1 MLLVID
7 VGNTHITLGVFKE
20 KELVGTFRLTTRQ
33 NRTSDE
39 YGIFM
44 CDLLKY
50 QGIPKEEI
58 EDVIISSVVPD
69 VMHSL
74 TSSVI
79 KYFHV
84 KPLNVGPGC
93 KTGIRITA
101 VNPKEVG
108 ADRIVDAVAA
118 YEIYGGP
125 VLVLDFGTA
134 TTYDLS
140 TEDGSFASGITSPGI
155 EISAKALWQ
164 DAAKLPKIAIQ
175 KPESIL
181 AKETISSMQ
190 AGLVYGYIGQV
201 EYIVKKV
208 KEESGIEDL
217 KVVATGGLGKLIA
230 DETESIDVYD
240 AQLTLEGLRII
251 YEKTRKSRG

>member
-134 TTYDLS
+134 TTYDLI
-140 TEDGSFASGITSPGI
+140 TEDGSFAAGITSPGI

-164 DAAKLPKIAIQ
+164 DAA
-175 KPESIL
+175 
-181 AKETISSMQ
+181 
-190 AGLVYGYIGQV
+190 
-201 EYIVKKV
+201 
-208 KEESGIEDL
+208 
-217 KVVATGGLGKLIA
+217 
-230 DETESIDVYD
+230 
-240 AQLTLEGLRII
+240 
-251 YEKTRKSRG
+251 